1 VKKPELQ
8 FIARLRVLERDSQ
21 DAARFVYTLQA
32 LRQIAVHDRRLVARF
47 DAQWGFWSTVF
58 SGLTQ
63 SAVATLGRI
72 YDEKKSKYGA
82 ARLIIHARSHLE
94 FFTRPALAA
103 RKVETANLS
112 QSDADVFASDA
123 HEATDDD
130 FAALRAE
137 FDKNLAIYRAQTK
150 PVRHQVYAH
159 AGGLSPNDE
168 YALLQEVMGRDMES
182 LAVFPL
188 QLYAALWQLYYNGYA
203 PQLPADAP
211 TKIEEVLEGLPGNVI
226 TWAHHGYVARDVAAF
241 VASLHEPP
249 PDASP
254 DSDVEE
260 PQGL

>member
-8 FIARLRVLERDSQ
+8 FIARLRILERDSQ

-32 LRQIAVHDRRLVARF
+32 LKQIAVHDQKLVARF

-63 SAVATLGRI
+63 AAVVTLGRI
-72 YDEKKSKYGA
+72 YDRKGKYGSV
-82 ARLIIHARSHLE
+82 RLISHARSHLE

-103 RKVETANLS
+103 RKVATVNLS

-123 HEATDDD
+123 HEATEDD
-130 FAALRAE
+130 FAALQAE
-137 FDKNLAIYRAQTK
+137 FDRSLAIYSAQVM
-150 PVRHQVYAH
+150 PVRQQVYAH
-159 AGGLSPNDE
+159 AGGLSPNEE
-168 YALLQEVMGRDMES
+168 YAVFQKFMGRDMEL

-188 QLYAALWQLYYNGYA
+188 QLYSALWQLYYNGYA
-203 PQLPADAP
+203 PKLPADAP
-211 TKIEEVLEGLPGNVI
+211 TGIDEVLEGLPGSLI
-226 TWAHHGYVARDVAAF
+226 TWAHHRYVARDVAAF

-249 PDASP
+249 PDAPPNSAA
-254 DSDVEE
+254 EE